1 MNRWKIGRQ
10 WAGRACGIAVGLIAV
25 SSPLAAHAEDSAGAV
40 DGPGSGAGS
49 GPIAPRHWELSL
61 GATFSDG
68 SYGQPQRTDVAAFPL
83 SLRYAAHGFWVRV
96 TVPYVILRGPIN
108 LLDTPQPGE
117 GGGKVFGPGGAHDGA
132 PGPPFFLPGEAQ
144 VQGGGM
150 LPHLPS
156 IHSDGL
162 GDISL
167 TAGYRFDLGER
178 THLSMSSRLK
188 IPTASVED
196 GLGTGKVDVTLGG
209 DIGRDIGRATIT
221 VGTRRRFTG
230 RPAGTDLRD
239 TWAIAGDFGYRLGKG
254 VMAGLDYEWRQSVTP
269 GFSPAHDLTAWTS
282 LPLKRDWRLELYG
295 GTGFGRGS
303 ASAIGGVSVRWKFD

>member
-1 MNRWKIGRQ
+1 MSRWKIGRQ
-10 WAGRACGIAVGLIAV
+10 WLEQGLGLASGLIAV
-25 SSPLAAHAEDSAGAV
+25 SFPLSAHAEDSAVPV
-40 DGPGSGAGS
+40 DGAAAAS
-49 GPIAPRHWELSL
+49 APRHWELSL

-68 SYGQPQRTDVAAFPL
+68 SYGQAQRTDVAAFPL
-83 SLRYAAHGFWVRV
+83 SLRYATHGFWFRV

-108 LLDTPQPGE
+108 LLDTPQPGD
-117 GGGKVFGPGGAHDGA
+117 GAGKAFGPGGAHDGA
-132 PGPPFFLPGEAQ
+132 PGPPFFLPTGAQ
-144 VQGGGM
+144 VQGGVPGE
-150 LPHLPS
+150 LRVLPS
-156 IHSDGL
+156 IHSDGI

-188 IPTASVED
+188 VPTASVED